1 MENEILRELSLRTKA
16 GKDTVIEELP
26 TKKSGRPLILG
37 ETHDKQVQEYLMSL
51 RSNGAV
57 INTSVAIACAMG
69 VVKNY
74 DSNLLTVTFLSA
86 MVGTSY

>member
-1 MENEILRELSLRTKA
+1 MRELSLRTKA

-37 ETHDKQVQEYLMSL
+37 ETLDKQVQEYLMSL
-51 RSNGAV
+51 CSNGAV
-57 INTSVAIACAMG
+57 INTCTSVAIGCAAMG

-74 DSNLLTVTFLSA
+74 DSNLLECNGGHILLSKN
-86 MVGTSY
+86 